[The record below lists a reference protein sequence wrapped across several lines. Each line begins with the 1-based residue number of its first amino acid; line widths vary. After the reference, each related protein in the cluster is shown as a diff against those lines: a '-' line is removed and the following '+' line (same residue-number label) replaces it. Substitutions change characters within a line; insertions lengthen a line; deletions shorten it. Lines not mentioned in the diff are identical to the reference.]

1 LLKSQGSAD
10 LLLWSMELLD
20 TFSLVAPFSLFADL
34 AQTFVVD
41 LLAPA
46 VEAKGASC
54 TRYIQTFSD

>member
-1 LLKSQGSAD
+1 
-10 LLLWSMELLD
+10 MELLD